1 MPDIREKPT
10 TVREKSAKP
19 KGRISGKTV
28 HAAGRQITAKYRKEL
43 AQHDEKNPDNQ
54 TETETAVDCT
64 AQAAGKAVSQSVRA
78 MRGTVVKAAA
88 QIKTRRAVGQR
99 NGTSANLPRF
109 VARQTEQ
116 LPQAKMR
123 RFVIQRYH
131 KRYRLVQQRKLN
143 ELRIPRTVIT
153 TEPVESSRP
162 ALTAPKAG
170 ENIYSPL
177 RPSINQSNPP
187 LSVPVGGERLVIR
200 EKLHSAAAP
209 KIKTHTV
216 NATIKTRQFAES
228 RAALASTGPT
238 MTSTT
243 IPTRRSTAKA
253 LLQQRA
259 RKHAQRQAQI
269 QLLQRQQQTAKT
281 TAAIAKRL
289 GGAAVQTAKAMVSAV
304 AGLFGGGVLL
314 MLVCVVML
322 AAAVVASPFG
332 ILFTTEPSPGSITL
346 NAAVAQ
352 INVEYNEKLEE
363 LQSGDYD
370 SVQLHGAPPEWRQVV
385 AVFAAKTAGANDGV
399 DVATLDEDRI
409 DRLRKVFWDMTKITT
424 RVETIDHGDSVERIL
439 HITITAKTVDEMR
452 TIYHFT
458 KYQNEGLD
466 ALLDEMGVITG
477 LLGDLNIRQE
487 DAIELLKNLPANL
500 SPERRAVIEHALT
513 LVGKVNYFWG
523 GKSLVLGWD
532 SRWGTT
538 MQVTAA
544 GSSSSGT
551 YRPYGLDCSG
561 FVDWAF
567 YNATGGSYI
576 IGHGGG
582 AASQHSYCTTISWN
596 QAQPGDLVF
605 YPGDTH
611 VGIVGGRDA
620 NGNLLIIHCANGA
633 NNIVITGASGFTSI
647 GRPQYFGR

>member
-10 TVREKSAKP
+10 TVREKSVKP
-19 KGRISGKTV
+19 KGRTSGKAI
-28 HAAGRQITAKYRKEL
+28 HAASRQITAKYRKEL
-43 AQHDEKNPDNQ
+43 ARHDQKKSDNS
-54 TETETAVDCT
+54 TETEAAVDCT
-64 AQAAGKAVSQSVRA
+64 TQAVGKAVSQSVRA
-78 MRGTVVKAAA
+78 LRGTAVKTAA
-88 QIKTRRAVGQR
+88 QIKTWQRAAGQQSDI
-99 NGTSANLPRF
+99 SANILRS

-116 LPQAKMR
+116 PPQEKMR
-123 RFVIQRYH
+123 RFVVQ
-131 KRYRLVQQRKLN
+131 KYRKKYRMAQQEQLN
-143 ELRIPRTVIT
+143 ELRIPHKAMA

-162 ALTAPKAG
+162 ALPVSEAAESTRT
-170 ENIYSPL
+170 PL
-177 RPSINQSNPP
+177 HPSIHQSNPT
-187 LSVPVGGERLVIR
+187 LSAPTSGERLVIR
-200 EKLHSAAAP
+200 EKLHSTAMP

-216 NATIKTRQFAES
+216 NTTIKTRQLVES
-228 RAALASTGPT
+228 RVLAPAGPYVPVA
-238 MTSTT
+238 SK
-243 IPTRRSTAKA
+243 PVPSNAKA
-253 LLQQRA
+253 LIRQRA
-259 RKHAQRQAQI
+259 RKHAQRQAQV
-269 QLLQRQQQTAKT
+269 LLLKKQQQTAKT

-289 GGAAVQTAKAMVSAV
+289 GEAAVQTAKAMVSAV

-322 AAAVVASPFG
+322 VAAVVASPFG

-409 DRLRKVFWDMTKITT
+409 DRLRKVFWDMTEITT

-439 HITITAKTVDEMR
+439 HITITAKTADEMR
-452 TIYHFT
+452 TIYRFT

-466 ALLDEMGVITG
+466 ALLDELGVITG

-487 DAIELLKNLPANL
+487 DAVELLKNLPANL

-561 FVDWAF
+561 FADWVF

-582 AASQHSYCTTISWN
+582 AASQHSYCKTISWS

-611 VGIVGGRDA
+611 VGIVGGRDT
-620 NGNLLIIHCANGA
+620 NGNLLIIHCASGA
-633 NNIVITGASGFTSI
+633 NNVVITGASGFTSI